1 MASISGV
8 LPELSVVSTVNG
20 PTFNRKV
27 TTEWQPCRAG
37 IYNPVS
43 EPHYRAKVTHRVQ
56 KEEKHN
62 IEANHVELE
71 YTTHIVDLAHYRASY
86 T

>member
-8 LPELSVVSTVNG
+8 LPELSVVSTVDG
-20 PTFNRKV
+20 PTFSRKV

-43 EPHYRAKVTHRVQ
+43 VPHYRAKVTQVK
-56 KEEKHN
+56 KEEIHN
-62 IEANHVELE
+62 IEGNHVELE
-71 YTTHIVDLAHYRASY
+71 YTTHI
-86 T
+86 